1 MTAPEDLYDISAE
14 TGWPMVL
21 QLPSPANPMA
31 VARDLIEEAKKAD
44 MVTRWRGDFYQ
55 WTSTHWERWHDEEVR
70 SWLYRCTEHA
80 VFMTKVKGET
90 GLTAVPWAPTK
101 KKISDLIEALGQ
113 GVILRDSRE
122 PAEDGAGIV
131 AFTNG
136 VLDLA
141 SMELLDHVP
150 GRFNLHCLPVAYAET
165 ATCPQWLKFLGSVL
179 EDDADRIATL
189 QEWFGYVLCGGTEL
203 QKILS
208 MNGPKRCGKGT
219 VLRII
224 TALVGEPFVSSPT
237 TLDSLAGNFGM
248 EKLLGS
254 RLTTL
259 ADIQWVGAHLPEV
272 VGILLSVSGEDHQS
286 VARKN
291 RTDWSG
297 KLATRFMLAGNDPPK
312 FRNTSGALASRLIH
326 LKFRISFYGRE
337 DAALTGKLM
346 AELAGIFNW
355 SLEGWRRLGEQ
366 GFRFTQSEMSERTA
380 AEVDRNASPLLA
392 FGRDICV
399 DDDEASVDLDE
410 LYKEYERWRSTE
422 DLEGSIGKPSFSRD
436 LQSAFAKLWIERV
449 GSARAGNRRRI
460 VHGLRL
466 RRPDELEPPPPRNQE
481 ADPAPD
487 PADPA
492 DPDALFDH
500 PVDEVA
506 GQTTSGP
513 GGPGGPGI
521 LTKSQYGISAS
532 AESTTPSEVS
542 AVIGNPP
549 GPSGSGP
556 HKAVLTSA
564 NIGPGAEVRSG
575 SAESATWDREKWAD
589 GWDREPDEAA

>member
-1 MTAPEDLYDISAE
+1 MTAPEDVFDISAD
-14 TGWPMVL
+14 TGWPLVL
-21 QLPSPANPMA
+21 RLPSPANPMA
-31 VARDLIEEAKKAD
+31 VARDLIEEAK
-44 MVTRWRGDFYQ
+44 MTGRITRWRGDFYQ
-55 WTSTHWERWHDEEVR
+55 WIGTHWQIWPDEEVR
-70 SWLYRCTEHA
+70 AWIYRCTEHA
-80 VFMTKVKGET
+80 VYMAKVKGET

-101 KKISDLIEALGQ
+101 KKVSDLVEALGQ
-113 GVILRDSRE
+113 GVILRDSRM
-122 PAEDGAGIV
+122 PSEDGNGMV
-131 AFTNG
+131 AFDNG
-136 VLDLA
+136 VLDLKT
-141 SMELLDHVP
+141 MKLLNHTAD
-150 GRFNLHCLPVAYAET
+150 RFNLHSLTVAYSKT
-165 ATCPQWLKFLGSVL
+165 AACPQWLKFLGAVL

-248 EKLLGS
+248 EKLLGR

-259 ADIQWVGAHLPEV
+259 TDIQWVGAHLPEV

-291 RTDWSG
+291 RVDWSG
-297 KLATRFMLAGNDPPK
+297 KLDARFMLAGNDPPK

-326 LKFRISFYGRE
+326 LKFRISFFNRE
-337 DAALTGKLM
+337 DPSLTGKLM
-346 AELAGIFNW
+346 TELAGIFNW
-355 SLEGWRRLGEQ
+355 SLEGWRRLTANE
-366 GFRFTQSEMSERTA
+366 FRFTESEMSQRTA
-380 AEVDRNASPLLA
+380 AEVDRSASPLLA
-392 FGRDICV
+392 FGRDICIV
-399 DDDEASVDLDE
+399 KDGTSVDLDE

-436 LQSAFAKLWIERV
+436 LQSAFAKVWIERV

-460 VHGLRL
+460 VHGVRL
-466 RRPDELEPPPPRNQE
+466 RRSDEIEEPRTQV
-481 ADPAPD
+481 AD

-500 PVDEVA
+500 VVGEAA
-506 GQTTSGP
+506 GQATSGP

-521 LTKSQYGISAS
+521 STKSQYGISTS
-532 AESTTPSEVS
+532 AESTTPAEVG

-549 GPSGSGP
+549 GPVGSTGSTP
-556 HKAVLTSA
+556 TLSSA
-564 NIGPGAEVRSG
+564 NTGPGTSPPSG
-575 SAESATWDREKWAD
+575 SAHHDLWAGFD
-589 GWDREPDEAA
+589 DLEAPDEAA